1 MNAFNSVE
9 PWWEKREDEPNIEPY
24 VERTRD
30 DGEGSLRVGQALTF
44 REDMYN
50 MAYVLQVKRM
60 YNDACEAENEE
71 NEKRINRAKINLL
84 GEEPKEV
91 EEFEE
96 EDVPEEAG
104 EDEDFFGKEFGI
116 SQYLVVIPFLKL
128 HRCYKVWKYGEEHV
142 KEEEQVEVID
152 EVDFDEY
159 VAKRANLLAR
169 ACFLFMTQGMLAAL
183 VMSEIIYS
191 DPEVWTTFAGSQWIV
206 FSRFMCGIVLHVSLS
221 GEMKQGLINMKYA
234 VNHPWK
240 FVDYKIAW
248 FCGFM
253 QAFNVLVVELVNFS
267 ALLTNFTIID
277 IIMNFLALVVIAEFD
292 EYFFSALNGD
302 PLVDIITG
310 DSGYEN
316 FLIIQRTTSE

>member
-1 MNAFNSVE
+1 
-9 PWWEKREDEPNIEPY
+9 
-24 VERTRD
+24 
-30 DGEGSLRVGQALTF
+30 
-44 REDMYN
+44 
-50 MAYVLQVKRM
+50 
-60 YNDACEAENEE
+60 
-71 NEKRINRAKINLL
+71 
-84 GEEPKEV
+84 
-91 EEFEE
+91 
-96 EDVPEEAG
+96 
-104 EDEDFFGKEFGI
+104 
-116 SQYLVVIPFLKL
+116 
-128 HRCYKVWKYGEEHV
+128 
-142 KEEEQVEVID
+142 
-152 EVDFDEY
+152 
-159 VAKRANLLAR
+159 
-169 ACFLFMTQGMLAAL
+169 MLASL
-183 VMSEIIYS
+183 VMSEILYS

-292 EYFFSALNGD
+292 EYFFSAVTND

-310 DSGYEN
+310 EGAYEN
-316 FLIIQRTTSE
+316 FLIIQRTTSESARFLEDNEGNHINRFEPQPCEEEFVDEREAQDKIK